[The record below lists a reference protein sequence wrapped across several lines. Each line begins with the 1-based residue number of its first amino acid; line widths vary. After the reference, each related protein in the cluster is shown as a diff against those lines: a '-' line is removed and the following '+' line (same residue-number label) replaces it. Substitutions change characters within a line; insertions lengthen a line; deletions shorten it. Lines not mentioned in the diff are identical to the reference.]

1 MDPANLWLILIP
13 PIAGGVIGYF
23 TNDLAIQMLFR
34 PYKPLF
40 VGKWRVPFTPG
51 LIPANQ
57 ERLAQRVADT
67 IMGSLLTPGELQR
80 LTQRLLQ
87 KERVQEALLWFLRL
101 ALKQVQAEQEQKTA
115 MILAN
120 ILRDLFSGSL
130 PRLLRALARQEDF
143 LAEQINY
150 IFDQVVLEFQL
161 TDPQARQLADWVLQV
176 MVPPDV
182 LRQALIEFL
191 TDRNIQI
198 IDEGLRE
205 KTSGTTWV
213 VANLFGVR
221 NSLVRLRTFCLDEKE
236 ITNARLKELVLSLEV
251 RDRLRFW
258 LQELSLQNLPL
269 STVRQLRKTTRDT
282 IRIYIQE
289 RGGDLLEQLS
299 ASVDWDSLAKILL
312 KRLRDSEV
320 LKTSLETVSW
330 ELALLLERYLEEEL
344 ELLVAKILPILSLD
358 QVIVERVM
366 ATTPAEL
373 ESTVQGIVKSE
384 LQAIVNLG
392 GILGLVIGGLQSVW
406 LLLR

>member
-1 MDPANLWLILIP
+1 MDSANLWLILIP

-161 TDPQARQLADWVLQV
+161 ADPQARQLADWVLQV

-182 LRQALIEFL
+182 LRQGLIEFL

-213 VANLFGVR
+213 MANLFGVR

-344 ELLVAKILPILSLD
+344 EILVAKILPILSLD

-366 ATTPAEL
+366 ATTPEEL
-373 ESTVQGIVKSE
+373 ETTVQGIVKSE

>member
-1 MDPANLWLILIP
+1 MDLANLWLIVIP
-13 PIAGGVIGYF
+13 PIAGGIIGYF

-51 LIPANQ
+51 LIPRNQ

-115 MILAN
+115 GILAN
-120 ILRDLFSGSL
+120 LLRDLFSGSL

-213 VANLFGVR
+213 MANLFGVR

-236 ITNARLKELVLSLEV
+236 ITNARLKELVLSLEM

-269 STVRQLRKTTRDT
+269 STVRQLRKTTRET
-282 IRIYIQE
+282 IRVYIQE
-289 RGGDLLEQLS
+289 RGGNLLEQLS
-299 ASVDWDSLAKILL
+299 ASVDWESLAAILL

-344 ELLVAKILPILSLD
+344 EILVAKILPILSLD

-366 ATTPAEL
+366 ATTPEEL
-373 ESTVQGIVKSE
+373 ETTVQ
-384 LQAIVNLG
+384 
-392 GILGLVIGGLQSVW
+392 
-406 LLLR
+406 